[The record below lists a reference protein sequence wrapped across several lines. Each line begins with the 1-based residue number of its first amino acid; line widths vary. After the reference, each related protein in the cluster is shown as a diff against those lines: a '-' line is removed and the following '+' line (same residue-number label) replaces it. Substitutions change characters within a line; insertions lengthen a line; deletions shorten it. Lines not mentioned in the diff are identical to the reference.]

1 MTKTGKTKPRT
12 SGGHKPRSKI
22 TNHKSGTGGSKPAK
36 SSSSK
41 KKGPK
46 KSKSAKSSGNQHHH
60 HTHKHT
66 HKHHRHHP
74 HTKTQHRAGPS
85 ITSKSNAN
93 RTTKQATV
101 ASTRDKDSAAHKF
114 VLKGREP
121 PLAADGIL
129 SPSRLQADEMTTIYM
144 VPSVHFK
151 TAEEV
156 VRFNDY
162 EVLDQIGKGGFA
174 VVFKA
179 RHLKS
184 GQLVACKTVKV
195 DCQDAVIEMKNE
207 LFIMEMV
214 DNPFAVRLYM
224 HFLVNEKLYIFM
236 QLADAGSF
244 GKLLEKGG
252 AMDERDAKF
261 YFAQMVCGVGH
272 MHACNIAHRDI
283 KPANFL
289 MAEHQSGKKIVLVSD
304 YGLSRIVH
312 KEGNRPILYTTQCG
326 TPAYMAPEILSGA
339 DYNCYLADVWSL
351 GCTLYAMLNLMT
363 PFNVDAED
371 YGVQAMVDRD
381 WEFSEEVMRDWPPS
395 DGLNS
400 IMEGMLEPDPS
411 RRADMKE
418 LAGHKWLAADF
429 EAVQKM
435 TAATG
440 KSVKK

>member
-46 KSKSAKSSGNQHHH
+46 KSKSAKSSGNQQQHHH

-195 DCQDAVIEMKNE
+195 GTCCL
-207 LFIMEMV
+207 LFTCLSACV
-214 DNPFAVRLYM
+214 LFLFPPLRLL
-224 HFLVNEKLYIFM
+224 LVFPSYHPKL
-236 QLADAGSF
+236 Q
-244 GKLLEKGG
+244 
-252 AMDERDAKF
+252 
-261 YFAQMVCGVGH
+261 
-272 MHACNIAHRDI
+272 
-283 KPANFL
+283 
-289 MAEHQSGKKIVLVSD
+289 
-304 YGLSRIVH
+304 
-312 KEGNRPILYTTQCG
+312 
-326 TPAYMAPEILSGA
+326 
-339 DYNCYLADVWSL
+339 
-351 GCTLYAMLNLMT
+351 
-363 PFNVDAED
+363 
-371 YGVQAMVDRD
+371 
-381 WEFSEEVMRDWPPS
+381 
-395 DGLNS
+395 
-400 IMEGMLEPDPS
+400 
-411 RRADMKE
+411 
-418 LAGHKWLAADF
+418 
-429 EAVQKM
+429 
-435 TAATG
+435 TARTR
-440 KSVKK
+440 